1 MDTVAVLLAVYNGAK
16 YLEEQ
21 VESIMHQT
29 YQNVICYAHDDGSTD
44 DSKELLM
51 ELKEKYP
58 SKMIVLEYPPTGGA
72 KENFLSLL
80 QGRTEPYIMFADQ
93 DDVWLPEKIEKT
105 LAEMKKIEGNGSIPA
120 LVFTDLE
127 VVDKELKPIAP
138 SCIKYLGI
146 DPTRVK
152 FTQLLR
158 SHVGAGCTFML
169 NNALATIC
177 CQPVDP
183 ESAFFMHDKWC
194 MMIASIFGKISFVDE
209 ATVLYRQHGDN
220 VIGLPKAPYEPE
232 SLYAKIMRNVN
243 LVKSKEFI
251 ETKTGWTKQ
260 VRKMALEL
268 LKIENLPPEKRETLS
283 KLVTL
288 SAKPKFYR
296 VFFYAKNGVLPQ
308 NGKDMFLFLV

>member
-29 YQNVICYAHDDGSTD
+29 YQNVICYVHDDGSTD

-80 QGRTEPYIMFADQ
+80 RGRTEPYIMFADQ

-105 LAEMKKIEGNGSIPA
+105 LAEMKKIEGDGSTPA
-120 LVFTDLE
+120 LVFTDLK
-127 VVDKELKPIAP
+127 VVDKELKPIDS
-138 SCIKYLGI
+138 SCYKYVGL

-152 FTQLLR
+152 YTQLLR
-158 SHVGAGCTFML
+158 AHVGAGCTFML
-169 NNALATIC
+169 NNALASIC
-177 CQPVDP
+177 RQSFDP
-183 ESAFFMHDKWC
+183 ESAFTMHDQWC

-209 ATVLYRQHGDN
+209 ATVLYRQHDAN
-220 VIGLPKAPYEPE
+220 VIGATEPSYASE
-232 SLYAKIMRNVN
+232 SLRAKITRNVD
-243 LVKSKEFI
+243 LIKSKKFI
-251 ETKTGWTKQ
+251 ETKTGWTKR
-260 VRKMALEL
+260 VRILALDL
-268 LKIENLPPEKRETLS
+268 LKIENLPPETRKTLM
-283 KLVTL
+283 KLVNLKT
-288 SAKPKFYR
+288 KPKIYR
-296 VFFYAKNGVLPQ
+296 IFFYAKNDILPAKR
-308 NGKDMFLFLV
+308 KDIFLFLV